1 MKSLKEL
8 GRAVDPDRI
17 SAFGAVRRMAITL
30 TAKAL
35 WQLAG
40 FVIDG
45 RTEVVKAE
53 PFTGIGIAAR
63 PPSSGK
69 PEAIV
74 IMVGDATNPMVIA
87 VRDEK
92 TRAAIA
98 GALAADETMLF
109 NSTAFVHVKATGK
122 VEVGTPAGVAQPTLK
137 GTSYRT
143 AENTLLTALNTL
155 ATALGVFAGLCVT
168 APVTTPATTL
178 NTAIGVFTAANIAFQ
193 AASATYLTTVLEAE

>member
-1 MKSLKEL
+1 MKTLAEFA
-8 GRAVDPDRI
+8 RAIDPDRVG
-17 SAFGAVRRMAITL
+17 AFGAVRRMAITL

-45 RTEVVKAE
+45 KTEVVKAE

-63 PPSSGK
+63 PPASGK

-74 IMVGDATNPMVIA
+74 IMVGDANNPMVIA

-109 NSTAFVHVKATGK
+109 NSKAFVHVKASGK
-122 VEVGTPAGVAQPTLK
+122 VEVGTKLGAAEPTIK
-137 GTSYRT
+137 GTTYRT
-143 AENTLLTALNTL
+143 AEATLFA
-155 ATALGVFAGLCVT
+155 ALGVFATAIGSLNPAT
-168 APVTTPATTL
+168 APGAATTL
-178 NTAIGVFTAANIAFQ
+178 NTAITTFQSAA
-193 AASATYLTTVLEAE
+193 ATYLTTVVEVE